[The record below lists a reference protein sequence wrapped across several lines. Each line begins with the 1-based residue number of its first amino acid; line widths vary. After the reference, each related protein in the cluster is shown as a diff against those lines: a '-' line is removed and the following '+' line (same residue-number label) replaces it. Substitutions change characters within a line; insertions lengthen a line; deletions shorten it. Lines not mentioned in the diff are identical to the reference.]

1 MIKVAIVEDNK
12 TTREGLETLIN
23 RKPNCRCVCACA
35 TGKEA
40 LKRIPQ
46 AEPDVILMDI
56 HLPDISG
63 IECTA
68 RIKELLPVVQVIIL
82 TVYAD
87 QNRIFQALQHGA
99 CGYLLKRSPPERILA
114 AIQEVQEGG
123 VPMTA
128 EIARKVIGQ
137 FQDQGKTAATVE
149 SLSTREREV
158 LELVI
163 QGLANKAIADRL
175 GVSVEAVKWHLRNV
189 YSKLHVHSRMEAAA
203 KLRASSPA

>member
-1 MIKVAIVEDNK
+1 MIKVAIIEDNR

-23 RKPNCRCVCACA
+23 RKPNCQCVCTCA
-35 TGKEA
+35 TAKEA
-40 LKRIPQ
+40 LRRVPQ
-46 AEPDVILMDI
+46 AQPDVILMDI

-68 RIKELLPVVQVIIL
+68 RIKELLPSVQIIIL

-87 QNRIFQALQHGA
+87 QNSIFQALQHGA
-99 CGYLLKRSPPERILA
+99 CGYLLKRCPPERILD
-114 AIQEVQEGG
+114 AIQEVHQGG

-137 FQDQGKTAATVE
+137 FQDQGKTATNVE

-158 LELVI
+158 LELVVE
-163 QGLANKAIADRL
+163 GLGNKAIAERL
-175 GVSVEAVKWHLRNV
+175 GVTIEAVKWHLRNI

-203 KLRASSPA
+203 KVRTSTPP